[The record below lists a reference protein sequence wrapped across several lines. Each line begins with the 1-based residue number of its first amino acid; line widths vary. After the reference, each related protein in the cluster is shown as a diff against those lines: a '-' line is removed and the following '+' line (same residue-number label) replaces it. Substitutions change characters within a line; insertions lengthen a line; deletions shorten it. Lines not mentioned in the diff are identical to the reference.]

1 MRGTRASSLSRTV
14 CGGELADLGLLSCS
28 AVPSTRLSFLSF
40 PGTLT

>member
-28 AVPSTRLSFLSF
+28 AVPSTWLSFLRSS
-40 PGTLT
+40 GTLT